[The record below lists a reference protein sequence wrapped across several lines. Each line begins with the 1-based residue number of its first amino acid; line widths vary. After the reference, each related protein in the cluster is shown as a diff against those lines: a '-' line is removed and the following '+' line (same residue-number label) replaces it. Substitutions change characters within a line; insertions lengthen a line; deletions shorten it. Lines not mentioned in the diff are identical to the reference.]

1 MNFVPSS
8 DDAAL
13 IAAYGDALH
22 DIAAR
27 AILHGLGRAPDPM
40 ADLARLPEALHQHRA
55 TFVTLETGG
64 QLRGCVGSAMAC
76 RPVGADVAANA
87 HGAAFRDPRFA
98 PLQAEE
104 WASLAIGISLVSPME
119 PMSVVDE
126 ADLLA
131 HLRPGIDGIMISEG
145 QCRGLFLPQV
155 WEKLPAPRD
164 FILHLKHKAG
174 LPLDQWS
181 PTIVVQRFTV
191 AYLPTRAPTIAL

>member
-8 DDAAL
+8 DDTAL
-13 IAAYGDALH
+13 ISGHGDALH

-27 AILHGLGRAPDPM
+27 AVLHGLRRAPDPVGN
-40 ADLARLPEALHQHRA
+40 LARLPEALHQHRA
-55 TFVTLETGG
+55 TFVTLETDG
-64 QLRGCVGSAMAC
+64 QLRGCVGSVMAC

-87 HGAAFRDPRFA
+87 HSAAFRDPRFA
-98 PLQAEE
+98 PLQVQE
-104 WASLAIGISLVSPME
+104 WANLAIGISLVSPME
-119 PMSVVDE
+119 PMPVVDE

-131 HLRPGIDGIMISEG
+131 RLRPGIDGIMLSDG
-145 QCRGLFLPQV
+145 QRRGLFLPQV
-155 WEKLPAPRD
+155 WEKLSAPRD

-191 AYLPTRAPTIAL
+191 AYLPTRTPTIVL